1 MQLIFRRKMKQARIV
16 ERRGVELVA
25 EVASEFIT
33 G

>member
-16 ERRGVELVA
+16 ERRSVELVA
-25 EVASEFIT
+25 EVASEFIA